1 MTNFEIYKDDIIKL
15 EGEFAVD
22 KNTKEIVECN
32 TLDDIERRIDCVDC
46 IFNNECC
53 FKSTKIKWLYKEYE
67 PPVLSDDELEL
78 IKAIGKATKKEYKYV
93 VRDACGVM
101 RFFETKPHVNKSGN
115 YYGEYTYADIAS
127 GDKVLFPNIT
137 HKDGLY
143 DIENKCFIK
152 EERED

>member
-15 EGEFAVD
+15 EGDFAID
-22 KNTKEIVECN
+22 KNTKEIVRCN

-78 IKAIGKATKKEYKYV
+78 IKAIGKATKKEYKYL
-93 VRDACGVM
+93 AKQEGKIY
-101 RFFETKPHVNKSGN
+101 FFTNKPFVHRGAFGNSYTSNN
-115 YYGEYTYADIAS
+115 YYACISEKDET
-127 GDKVLFPNIT
+127 LFQN
-137 HKDGLY
+137 
-143 DIENKCFIK
+143 IENEIGIYDVENKIFI
-152 EERED
+152 